1 VHDHDPTKNAN
12 DEKFGFFG
20 RGAGVDSMMGAA
32 CAPTVA
38 SARNRV
44 NADVTRYLIEKPLS
58 IVRTRSFCSKGAE
71 SRPVRAPD

>member
-20 RGAGVDSMMGAA
+20 RGAGVDSMVGAA
-32 CAPTVA
+32 CAPAVA

-44 NADVTRYLIEKPLS
+44 NADVTR
-58 IVRTRSFCSKGAE
+58 
-71 SRPVRAPD
+71 